1 MSPGEMLTVSDVDR
15 WGIKKITKKNRNKE
29 IRVKASLLVFTT
41 REYFPREII
50 FKLYYAKRMGF
61 SGGSAVK
68 NLPVVQEMQ
77 EMWSW
82 SLNREDLLEEGMAT
96 HSSTLVWRIPC
107 IAEPGGLQSMGSQ
120 RVRHAWSNWA
130 CMHMQSKFVEKHW
143 NFCFLECG
151 LNDSRLS
158 KEMGVKIKNI
168 YVKLLK
174 T

>member
-15 WGIKKITKKNRNKE
+15 WGIKKMTKKNRNKE

-96 HSSTLVWRIPC
+96 HSSTLVWRIPMDRW
-107 IAEPGGLQSMGSQ
+107 AWWATVH
-120 RVRHAWSNWA
+120 RVAKSWTRL
-130 CMHMQSKFVEKHW
+130 K
-143 NFCFLECG
+143 
-151 LNDSRLS
+151 RLS
-158 KEMGVKIKNI
+158 TYIYKIRMFVYLFPIATVTNYHKFSD
-168 YVKLLK
+168 LK
-174 T
+174 